1 MLVSYF
7 VFSKIIKFKDSY
19 KKEKLVVLKM
29 SYVGIFELK
38 LAKLDLE
45 FLKILKKQKK
55 FETEN
60 SFFG

>member
-7 VFSKIIKFKDSY
+7 VFSKIIKFKGSY

-38 LAKLDLE
+38 LTKLGLE
-45 FLKILKKQKK
+45 FGKIL
-55 FETEN
+55 
-60 SFFG
+60 

>member
-19 KKEKLVVLKM
+19 KNEKLVVLKM

-38 LAKLDLE
+38 LTKLGLE
-45 FLKILKKQKK
+45 FGKIL
-55 FETEN
+55 
-60 SFFG
+60 